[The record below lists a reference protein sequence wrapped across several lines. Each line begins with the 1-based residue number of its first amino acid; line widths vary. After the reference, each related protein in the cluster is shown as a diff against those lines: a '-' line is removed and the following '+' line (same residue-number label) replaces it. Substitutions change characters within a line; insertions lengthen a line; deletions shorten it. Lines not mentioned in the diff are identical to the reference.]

1 LPPHLTRHAFDG
13 AYISRLVGEDTAT
26 ERHFTQYFEE
36 LLSLKLR
43 SRLQSRTLIE
53 EAKQETFVRVLTA
66 LKQRGGIDHPE
77 ALGAFVNS
85 VCNNVLFEL
94 YRSENRTQPLAEIA
108 ADPPDEKAAD
118 LESALL
124 RKQERER
131 LRRALEGLPRKD
143 QELLRWLFLEERDKD
158 DVCRQLRIERGYLRV
173 LLFRAKGRLR
183 AELEALKERAGS

>member
-1 LPPHLTRHAFDG
+1 MPPHLTRHAFDG

-26 ERHFTQYFEE
+26 ERHFTQYFGE

-53 EAKQETFVRVLTA
+53 EATQETFVRVLTA
-66 LKQRGGIDHPE
+66 LKQRGGIDRPE

-94 YRSENRTQPLAEIA
+94 YRSETRTRPLAEISA
-108 ADPPDEKAAD
+108 EPPDEKVAD
-118 LESALL
+118 IESAVV
-124 RKQERER
+124 RRQESER
-131 LRRALEGLPRKD
+131 LRRALAELPRKD

-158 DVCRQLRIERGYLRV
+158 DICRELQIDRGYLRV

-183 AELEALKERAGS
+183 AELEAMTERADS

>member
-1 LPPHLTRHAFDG
+1 MPPHLTRHAFDG